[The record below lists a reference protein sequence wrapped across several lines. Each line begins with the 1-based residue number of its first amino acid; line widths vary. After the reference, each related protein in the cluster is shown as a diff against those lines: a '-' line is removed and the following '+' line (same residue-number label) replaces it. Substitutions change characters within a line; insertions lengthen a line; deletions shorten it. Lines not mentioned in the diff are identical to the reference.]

1 MSGTHHPAV
10 PKAGFYRYITLALIT
25 IVLALSTGDRATL
38 SVAGPHMAKDLGL
51 DAIQMGWLFS
61 SFAWA
66 YVLSQVPAG
75 WLVDRIGAKAAITV
89 GLVLW
94 SLTTLLMGAVHWFSF
109 AFAAL
114 LVLRFVLGAM
124 ESPVGPA
131 SGRVIAA
138 WFPSS
143 ERGVA
148 GAIFNSAQYLSLVVF
163 TPLMGWLD
171 HRFGWNHIFTVMGG
185 LGILLA
191 IVWVRMY
198 FSPAEHPRVSHAEI
212 AHIEAGGALVHLG
225 GKRKSDVA
233 PPRLADIGLLFR
245 SRMLVGIFIAQ
256 YCITSIT
263 WFFVSWFPSYLVNG
277 RGFSILQAGF
287 VAAVPA
293 ICGFIGG
300 VSTGFVSDA
309 LLRRSGSLTLARKLP
324 ITIGLL
330 LSASMIACN
339 YVDTDWLV
347 IALMSLA
354 FFGKGFGS
362 LGWTVVADTAP
373 SRIVGSTGGV
383 FNAVGNIAG
392 IVTPIVIGYII
403 AETKSFNGALVY
415 VGAHGLVAILCY
427 WLVVGRIERMELPDV
442 SAQQPAPPTT
452 PGHGY
457 RESAADA
464 KP

>member
-1 MSGTHHPAV
+1 MSGTHHPAA
-10 PKAGFYRYITLALIT
+10 PKAGYHRFTTLALIT

-38 SVAGPHMAKDLGL
+38 SVAGPHMSKDLGL
-51 DAIQMGWLFS
+51 DAVRMGWLFS

-75 WLVDRIGAKAAITV
+75 WLVDKIGAKAAITA
-89 GLVLW
+89 GLLLW
-94 SLTTLLMGAVHWFSF
+94 SATTVLMGAVHWFSF

-114 LVLRFVLGAM
+114 LVLRFLLGAM

-171 HRFGWNHIFTVMGG
+171 HQFGWNHIFTVMGG

-191 IVWVRMY
+191 LVWMRNY
-198 FSPAEHPRVSHAEI
+198 FAPDAHPRVSRAELDY
-212 AHIEAGGALVHLG
+212 IEAGGALVHLG
-225 GKRKSDVA
+225 GKRNAAAAKPS
-233 PPRLADIGLLFR
+233 LADLGQLFR

-293 ICGFIGG
+293 ICGFLGG

-309 LLRRSGSLTLARKLP
+309 LLRRTGSLTLARKLP
-324 ITIGLL
+324 ITVGLL

-339 YVDTDWLV
+339 YVDTDWMV
-347 IALMSLA
+347 IALMSVA

-373 SRIVGSTGGV
+373 ARIVGSTGGV
-383 FNAVGNIAG
+383 FNAVGNVAG
-392 IVTPIVIGYII
+392 IVTPITIGYIV
-403 AETKSFNGALVY
+403 AESHSFNGALVY

-427 WLVVGRIERMELPDV
+427 WLVVGRIERMELPAARTANATDE
-442 SAQQPAPPTT
+442 PAPAQRATEIKRP
-452 PGHGY
+452 
-457 RESAADA
+457 A
-464 KP
+464 